1 MMKKWFVYMMITIAS
16 VLLLVG
22 CGTDNASETQEVED
36 STNNEQTESENN
48 EENVVIVISENK
60 GETTITEKEI
70 AIEEGAILL
79 DVMKDNFEIEEQGG
93 FINSIDG
100 KAPAEGEEKSW
111 MYFLND
117 EMGPVGVAEYELNH
131 NDHVVFDLQAWE

>member
-1 MMKKWFVYMMITIAS
+1 MMITIAS

-22 CGTDNASETQEVED
+22 CGTDNASETQEVEN
-36 STNNEQTESENN
+36 STNSEQTESENN

-117 EMGPVGVAEYELNH
+117 EMGPVGVAEYELNQG
-131 NDHVVFDLQAWE
+131 DHVVFDLQSWE

>member
-1 MMKKWFVYMMITIAS
+1 MMITIAS

-22 CGTDNASETQEVED
+22 CGTDNTSETQEVEN

-60 GETTITEKEI
+60 GETTITEKEV

-79 DVMKDNFEIEEQGG
+79 DVMKDNFEIEEKGG

-100 KAPAEGEEKSW
+100 KAPAEDEEKSW
-111 MYFLND
+111 MYFVND
-117 EMGPVGVAEYELNH
+117 EMGLMGVAEYELNP